1 MTMIQNNL
9 YYEKGG
15 KKSPKHRAKNWDF
28 STVYFRTKI
37 WPYLGRGAK
46 NEGNKDNL
54 FSKISISNFSQ
65 IKSKGGVQES

>member
-1 MTMIQNNL
+1 MTMTQNNL

-15 KKSPKHRAKNWDF
+15 KKSPKLRAKNWDF
-28 STVYFRTKI
+28 STVFFRTKI

-46 NEGNKDNL
+46 NEENKGNL

-65 IKSKGGVQES
+65 IKSEGGVQES